1 MSYERDANG
10 VIINTDDTLYRSIV
24 TLRESKKQRAQLET
38 EVTGLKNELSQIKE
52 MLTQLTHSRNS

>member
-24 TLRESKKQRAQLET
+24 SLRESKKQRVQLET
-38 EVTGLKNELSQIKE
+38 EVTGLKKELSQIKE
-52 MLTQLTHSRNS
+52 MRTQLTHRNS

>member
-1 MSYERDANG
+1 MSYERDASG

-24 TLRESKKQRAQLET
+24 SLRESKKQRDQLET

-52 MLTQLTHSRNS
+52 MLTQLTHRNS